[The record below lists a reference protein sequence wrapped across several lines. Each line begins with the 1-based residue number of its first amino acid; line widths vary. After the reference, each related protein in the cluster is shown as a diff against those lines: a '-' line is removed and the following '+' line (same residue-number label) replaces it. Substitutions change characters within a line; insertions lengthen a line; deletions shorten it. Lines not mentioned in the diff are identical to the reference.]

1 MLFQRLYN
9 WIKYKTLP
17 PSFLF
22 KNRLFIERDS
32 KHRRVLSNF
41 GLSFR
46 NSKWTNYETY
56 NIKAQFKKNYFKYIY
71 WIFIFICSIGFIFSF
86 KSYYI
91 LSYFFNNISFFF
103 WISLDT
109 FDYYF
114 SFLIWVLTISVSL
127 ISNLIYS
134 YFFINNF
141 SSRSHSLGTFSN
153 YSSKNNFNS
162 KNLYASKHDLN
173 WFLYS
178 WLTNDKCK
186 TKTVFLEDIFNTNLN
201 SNWWKKNYDFFIKL
215 YKIVFYLNISSEKN
229 SRFYLTLKLNQI
241 NNTFFK
247 GNINSFLFFF
257 NNTSILTNYSSLLL
271 SYFLNN
277 YKIYFDEKNN
287 KTSSLVFLKKS
298 TEWNLYNLNNET
310 NQYSFLL
317 KTKSGLFNLNNLNYL
332 KLSNFIFNFPELWSL
347 NFFLKNQTNAAKWN
361 RWLYRYSILHRKILK
376 NSHKITLSKKL
387 INSGIYDTKVFNK
400 NIWAAEHLSKVNL
413 NSQFTSF
420 FTLYY
425 DSLFNKN
432 SNNLINSK
440 LNTTN
445 NGTKLNSLEL
455 LNFFENS
462 YFWYLKRFYNFNSLS
477 TNLIKSQLKLNF
489 KINDTSI
496 AFNNKNNTNDKY
508 TILLN
513 YLLNSSY
520 INLNLFSH
528 TNCSYLNIDNFFNNT
543 KIILNSNKDLYLL
556 NNENDILSKDNLNI
570 LYSIVTNFSK
580 FNSMLFFNY
589 LNENTNVDFNY
600 NPHFINKNFNDVY
613 DVNHWIIFSLINFD
627 KFFLTD
633 LAYLSLFN

>member
-1 MLFQRLYN
+1 LLFQRLYN

-32 KHRRVLSNF
+32 KHRRILSNF

-56 NIKAQFKKNYFKYIY
+56 NIKTQFKKNYFKYIY
-71 WIFIFICSIGFIFSF
+71 WIFIFVTFIGFIFSF
-86 KSYYI
+86 KNYYI

-114 SFLIWVLTISVSL
+114 SFLIWVLTTALSL

-134 YFFINNF
+134 YFFINIF
-141 SSRSHSLGTFSN
+141 TSKPHPLETFAN
-153 YSSKNNFNS
+153 YSSKNNFSS
-162 KNLYASKHDLN
+162 KNLYTSKHDLN

-178 WLTNDKCK
+178 WLTSDKCK
-186 TKTVFLEDIFNTNLN
+186 TKAVFLEDIFNTNLN

-215 YKIVFYLNISSEKN
+215 YKIVFFLNLSSEKN

-247 GNINSFLFFF
+247 GSINDFLYFF
-257 NNTSILTNYSSLLL
+257 NNTNTLTNYSSLLL

-287 KTSSLVFLKKS
+287 KSSSLVFLKKN
-298 TEWNLYNLNNET
+298 TEWNLHNLNTEINK
-310 NQYSFLL
+310 YAFLL
-317 KTKSGLFNLNNLNYL
+317 KTKSGLFDLNDLNYQ

-347 NFFLKNQTNAAKWN
+347 NFFLKNQSNVAKWN

-387 INSGIYDTKVFNK
+387 INSGVYDTKVFNK
-400 NIWAAEHLSKVNL
+400 NIWASEHLSKINL
-413 NSQFTSF
+413 NNQFTSF

-425 DSLFNKN
+425 DNLFHQNY
-432 SNNLINSK
+432 NNLIHSK
-440 LNTTN
+440 INTSN
-445 NGTKLNSLEL
+445 NGTKLNSLKL
-455 LNFFENS
+455 LNFFEDS
-462 YFWYLKRFYNFNSLS
+462 YFWYLKRFYNFNSLC

-489 KINDTSI
+489 KINNI
-496 AFNNKNNTNDKY
+496 NNVFIDKKNTNDKY
-508 TILLN
+508 TVLLN
-513 YLLNSSY
+513 YLLNCSY

-528 TNCSYLNIDNFFNNT
+528 INYSYLNTNSFFNNT
-543 KIILNSNKDLYLL
+543 KTILNNNKDLYLL
-556 NNENDILSKDNLNI
+556 NNENDVLSKDNLNI

-580 FNSMLFFNY
+580 SNNILFFNY
-589 LNENTNVDFNY
+589 LNEKVTTDFNY
-600 NPHFINKNFNDVY
+600 SSHFINKNFNDVY
-613 DVNHWIIFSLINFD
+613 NINYWMIFSLINFD

-633 LAYLSLFN
+633 LTYLSLFN